1 MSKRTIKKLIGR
13 GYLEEAIELM
23 LDLVEKYGN
32 TSDVENTLYN
42 ISGQF
47 YSNESGRKSST
58 ITADAYNT
66 TRNRINGNLSDILDD
81 NFREIAASDIPQNY
95 KDLVRG
101 GAANPGPT
109 TETEPG
115 PVGNDSETPE
125 TTTDSDIVLFLSANP
140 SRTAL
145 LKLKDEH
152 SNIAKELQNTNAL
165 KVKSEEAVSFSEFSK
180 AIYSHE
186 PKIVHFSGHGDLEAP
201 EVKEAYRL
209 RGIGKPKRLEQK
221 EDEGLE
227 EDMRQAENEGLE
239 EEKNNEPGIIL
250 FDESKRNS
258 HFVKASVLKELFSTA
273 KVDMEIPLQAVI
285 FNACHSEGQAKAVS
299 EVGISVI
306 GTSHS
311 VADVAAIAFSKIFY
325 FGMAEGKGIEKSFKL
340 ARVQAMAYGEPK
352 DRFTLYVNG
361 EKQKI

>member
-23 LDLVEKYGN
+23 LELVEEYGQG
-32 TSDVENTLYN
+32 SEVENTLYN
-42 ISGQF
+42 ISGQ
-47 YSNESGRKSST
+47 YYGNESGRRSST
-58 ITADAYNT
+58 VTADNYNT

-81 NFREIAASDIPQNY
+81 NFKEIADGDIPQSY
-95 KDLVRG
+95 KDLLKG
-101 GAANPGPT
+101 GAP
-109 TETEPG
+109 EPPPREEDNEENG
-115 PVGNDSETPE
+115 GNDAETP
-125 TTTDSDIVLFLSANP
+125 TGIVLFLSANP
-140 SRTAL
+140 SKTGL

-152 SNIAKELQNTNAL
+152 SNIATELQDSSTL
-165 KVKSEEAVSFSEFSK
+165 KVKSEETLSFSEFSK
-180 AIYSHE
+180 AIYGHE

-201 EVKEAYRL
+201 EVKEAYRV
-209 RGIGKPKRLEQK
+209 RGIGKPKGQEK
-221 EDEGLE
+221 
-227 EDMRQAENEGLE
+227 AE
-239 EEKNNEPGIIL
+239 EEKDEPGIIL

-273 KVDMEIPLQAVI
+273 KVDMEIPLEAVI

-311 VADVAAIAFSKIFY
+311 VADTAAIAFSKGFY